1 MLPILPIE
9 GFMNALESVKN
20 HSSPTRLPPAS
31 KEPLRVS
38 EAEYWK
44 TYYEHPEC
52 QYDLKN

>member
-1 MLPILPIE
+1 
-9 GFMNALESVKN
+9 MNALESVKN

-44 TYYEHPEC
+44 TYYEHPES